1 MPGGQQSYHLVQAS
15 VQLEHNDIAFAD
27 IRTTEDGHRSVF
39 VRYSMID
46 GRKIVHVN
54 IKYLVGKPC
63 S

>member
-39 VRYSMID
+39 VRYSMIEFD
-46 GRKIVHVN
+46 GGKIVQ
-54 IKYLVGKPC
+54 ISRGQTMQ
-63 S
+63 